1 VSSDGFLPLDTR
13 PSTLILFRIPP
24 FVFLLRPLTSYWTK
38 VQYTAFQ
45 LFDRK
50 WAHRSGERL
59 PVHVEDKFFGPSLN
73 KTSMLASELLLQ
85 IPDEKPSGVSSPS
98 MNVRVS

>member
-13 PSTLILFRIPP
+13 PSTLILFRI
-24 FVFLLRPLTSYWTK
+24 FTLEISAQGPLPSYWTK

-59 PVHVEDKFFGPSLN
+59 PVRVEDKFS
-73 KTSMLASELLLQ
+73 
-85 IPDEKPSGVSSPS
+85 D
-98 MNVRVS
+98 RH